1 MFYLTGDTHG
11 RFERIAQFCEKMNTT
26 KDDVLIILGDAGINF
41 YCNRTDQRKKQQLN
55 ELPITLLCI
64 HGNHERRPQ
73 TIETYKPKIWHG
85 GTVLV
90 EDDYP
95 SILFAVDGEVFD
107 LDGQKAIVIGGAYSI
122 DWMFR
127 VPGRSWWPDEQ
138 PSAEIKEKV
147 ERSLDREGWR
157 VNVVLS
163 HTVPLKYEPVEVFIR
178 GVDQSKVDKSTEEW
192 LDSIDDRLDYDK
204 WFCGHYHTEKKVDRI
219 QLMFE
224 DFAVLCDHED
234 CEE

>member
-73 TIETYKPKIWHG
+73 TIENYKPKIWYG

-127 VPGRSWWPDEQ
+127 VPGRSWWSDEQ
-138 PSAEIKEKV
+138 PSAETKEKV
-147 ERSLDREGWR
+147 ERTLDREGWR

-192 LDSIDDRLDYDK
+192 LDSIDDRLTYDK

-224 DFAVLCDHED
+224 DFAVLYGPESKK
-234 CEE
+234 E